1 MRADAFGPVRQP
13 PIASSTRLYRPQLL
27 ARSMEFP
34 LREKIA
40 GEIALSDQPGKTM
53 RKWREELRISQTVLA
68 THMRVSP
75 SVISDYEAGRR
86 TSPGIKTIHRLVDA
100 LLEIDQRTGQKLSKR
115 FQEYS
120 DVIPSMRDWA
130 VGVRAADFLRK
141 IDGKLLTQKLNT
153 RRLLNGY
160 TVIDSMKA
168 ITTLDAS
175 DYLRIY
181 GSTSERALFFTG
193 VKYGR
198 SPMIAIKAHPMK
210 PAMVVYVQPENIDD
224 LAVKLAELIG
234 SAPVLTAADFEFAC
248 KAGTA
253 AIQTTM
259 GLTLS
264 KMMKS
269 GLAIGS
275 DTSQGAPG
283 DALEYSASAGGAALL
298 IGTDRAVADI
308 SHTVSFTTDTPDFWR
323 REGQRYPSH
332 GGRFTG
338 EPAYFKH
345 VVNCAQLLFKRA
357 GTTAE
362 DYDYA
367 VFHQPNGKFPVRAA
381 KQLGFKEPQIDTG
394 LCGRE
399 IGNTYS
405 AAIMVG
411 LCAILDDAEAVRH
424 LFPRTSG
431 SGAGARGLDL
441 TPAGESTQIPRDA
454 APSLEHT

>member
-1 MRADAFGPVRQP
+1 SLQSSNSTPPKSSGPRRTPRFTWPWTRPGTRPRKAKAEIAERRSRLAFSSRLRHRAGAIAHGVTKCGFALIRQP
-13 PIASSTRLYRPQLL
+13 PIAPSTRLYS
-27 ARSMEFP
+27 ARIVACSMQFP

-53 RKWREELRISQTVLA
+53 RKWREELRISQTELA

-175 DYLRIY
+175 DYLQIY

-198 SPMIAIKAHPMK
+198 SPMIAIKAHPLK

-224 LAVKLAELIG
+224 LAVKLAELDNI
-234 SAPVLTAADFEFAC
+234 L
-248 KAGTA
+248 
-253 AIQTTM
+253 
-259 GLTLS
+259 
-264 KMMKS
+264 
-269 GLAIGS
+269 LART
-275 DTSQGAPG
+275 DLEQGEIIYR
-283 DALEYSASAGGAALL
+283 LERIA
-298 IGTDRAVADI
+298 
-308 SHTVSFTTDTPDFWR
+308 
-323 REGQRYPSH
+323 
-332 GGRFTG
+332 
-338 EPAYFKH
+338 
-345 VVNCAQLLFKRA
+345 
-357 GTTAE
+357 
-362 DYDYA
+362 
-367 VFHQPNGKFPVRAA
+367 
-381 KQLGFKEPQIDTG
+381 
-394 LCGRE
+394 
-399 IGNTYS
+399 
-405 AAIMVG
+405 
-411 LCAILDDAEAVRH
+411 
-424 LFPRTSG
+424 
-431 SGAGARGLDL
+431 
-441 TPAGESTQIPRDA
+441 
-454 APSLEHT
+454 